1 MAAPH
6 GSSSG
11 SIPPPGTI
19 HWSGFRLLL
28 TNSTC
33 RNQRRTDSVSENCG
47 INGQN
52 ISAFKASSLLSFH
65 HKCFTVNTFPLPCV
79 PLSHFCIRKAER
91 FTIAFMN
98 GSGYS
103 TGLLWFIGGLSQIL
117 HQNTPISVCN
127 HLLGLN
133 VMLFW
138 CKFLDLVAH
147 KPTVF
152 VLVFVIL

>member
-52 ISAFKASSLLSFH
+52 LSAFKASSLLSFH
-65 HKCFTVNTFPLPCV
+65 HKCFTVNTFPLPCIG
-79 PLSHFCIRKAER
+79 PLSHFCIRKAEL
-91 FTIAFMN
+91 FTVAFMN

-117 HQNTPISVCN
+117 HQNTPICLQSFIGIKCHVI
-127 HLLGLN
+127 L
-133 VMLFW
+133 MQISW
-138 CKFLDLVAH
+138 SRVAH
-147 KPTVF
+147 EPTVF
-152 VLVFVIL
+152 VHVLYL